1 MITSPDHFEL
11 TLSLPHDVRLAAT
24 VRGLAVQ
31 AAHYAGCVG
40 AKAEAF
46 GRSVE
51 EAARGCLA
59 AAPAGAE
66 VAVVVRRAAG
76 PLEVRIDTRTITL
89 DV

>member
-1 MITSPDHFEL
+1 MATSPDHFEL

-31 AAHYAGCVG
+31 AAHYAGCSD

-51 EAARGCLA
+51 ELARTCLA
-59 AAPAGAE
+59 DAAASAE
-66 VAVVVRRAAG
+66 IAVVVRRAAG
-76 PLEVRIDTRTITL
+76 PLEVRIATRTITL